1 MRGFFHTGGPPPHHR
16 GEFGVEEEESA
27 GTRLPVIRLIGY
39 LKPYKW
45 QALTA
50 LLLSIVILAAQ
61 LAPPRI
67 IGLIIDQIITQNQIR
82 RLNLMVAVLI
92 GTFLLGAVLT
102 GIKTFLLGKLGQK
115 IINDLRTDTYN
126 NLQRLTLSY
135 YENTQTGALM
145 SRVTNDVNEVE
156 RVIVEGTDTF
166 IVAIIT
172 LLGIIIILFA
182 MNLKLALVAS
192 IPIPALF
199 IITYIIVKRAHKIYR
214 QVRKDLGDMNALLQ
228 DNISGIR
235 EIKSFSQEDYE
246 EKRFA
251 AKSGS
256 YLLSNVKAVKLWSS
270 FFPQIMFFS
279 SIGTALVLWYGGK
292 LRILYGTP
300 SPGDMV
306 SFLFYL
312 NLFYMP
318 VRQLN
323 MFNHMLQHARAAS
336 ERIFEIIDTESEIRD
351 AADAVTLPEPVKGE
365 VSFKNV
371 FFSYKK
377 GEVVLKN
384 INFTVKQG
392 GKIALVGHTGAGKST
407 LANLI
412 PRFYEPDSGM
422 ITIDGIDIRKIK
434 MKNLCA
440 NIGIVAQEPFLFNGT
455 IFENIAYGK
464 RDASMEEIV
473 SAAEAANAHQFIT
486 ALPSGYENEV
496 GERGIKLSVG
506 EKQRIAIARAL
517 LKNPPILILDEATS
531 SVDVHTESL
540 IQEAI
545 ERLIS
550 SRTAFIIAHRLST
563 IRKADRILV
572 MDHGIIA
579 EEGTHEKLLREGR
592 IYRNL
597 YKIQWHSDPDVTGG
611 YS

>member
-1 MRGFFHTGGPPPHHR
+1 MHHR
-16 GEFGVEEEESA
+16 GDIRIDEEATGE
-27 GTRLPVIRLIGY
+27 TRLPVIRLLGY

-50 LLLSIVILAAQ
+50 LLLSLVILGSQ

-67 IGLIIDQIITQNQIR
+67 IGLIVDEIIIHHQIG
-82 RLNLMVAVLI
+82 RLNLMIIILV
-92 GTFLLGAVLT
+92 GTFLLGAGLT
-102 GIKTFLLGKLGQK
+102 GIKSFLLGKLGQN
-115 IINDLRTDTYN
+115 IINDLRTDAYR
-126 NLQRLTLSY
+126 NLQRLDLRY
-135 YENTQTGALM
+135 YDNNQTGALM

-156 RVIVEGTDTF
+156 RIIVEGTDTF
-166 IVAIIT
+166 IVALIT
-172 LLGIIIILFA
+172 LLGIIIILFVI
-182 MNLKLALVAS
+182 NTKLALVAS
-192 IPIPALF
+192 IPIPILF
-199 IITYIIVKRAHKIYR
+199 LLTYLIVKRAHKIYR

-235 EIKSFSQEDYE
+235 EIKSFSQEEYE

-251 AKSGS
+251 TKSKN
-256 YLLSNVKAVKLWSS
+256 YLLSNLKAIKLWSS
-270 FFPQIMFFS
+270 FSPQIMFFS
-279 SIGTALVLWYGGK
+279 SVGTALVLWYGGR
-292 LRILYGTP
+292 LSILYGAPTT
-300 SPGDMV
+300 GDIV

-336 ERIFEIIDTESEIRD
+336 ERVFEIIDTKSEI
-351 AADAVTLPEPVKGE
+351 ADAPDAITLPEPVRGE

-384 INFTVKQG
+384 ISFTAKPG
-392 GKIALVGHTGAGKST
+392 EKIALVGHTGAGKST
-407 LANLI
+407 LASLI
-412 PRFYEPDSGM
+412 PRFYEVDSGT
-422 ITIDGIDIRKIK
+422 ITIDGIDIRKIRL
-434 MKNLCA
+434 KNLTS

-455 IFENIAYGK
+455 ILENIAYGK
-464 RDASMEEIV
+464 RDALLEEII
-473 SAAEAANAHQFIT
+473 SAAKAANAHQFIE
-486 ALPSGYENEV
+486 ALPNGYKNEV

-506 EKQRIAIARAL
+506 EKQRIAIARVL

-531 SVDVHTESL
+531 SIDVHTESL

-545 ERLIS
+545 ENLIS

-572 MDHGIIA
+572 MDHGVIA
-579 EEGTHEKLLREGR
+579 EEGTHEELLKKDR
-592 IYRNL
+592 IYKNL
-597 YKIQWHSDPDVTGG
+597 YLLQWHSNPEIEKN
-611 YS
+611 SILR